1 VKKISKKGRMWAAF
15 VSSQHGAVKKIS
27 KKGRMWAAFVSSQ
40 HGAAKNDQQKRE
52 NVGGLC
58 VITTDAHILPFLPL
72 LTNPKL

>member
-1 VKKISKKGRMWAAF
+1 MISKKGRMW
-15 VSSQHGAVKKIS
+15 V
-27 KKGRMWAAFVSSQ
+27 AFVSSQ